1 MGVDSLTRQG
11 QGLGEPHEGYVIVI
25 LVIRVV
31 AVDDDLGDGGCL
43 GQLVQVV
50 GAHIHL
56 PALQDLLLGP
66 ARATESMGHLTTWQS
81 PLAAS
86 AAWGAAARA
95 PALEGAL
102 YLSPGV

>member
-31 AVDDDLGDGGCL
+31 AVDDDLGNGGCL

-66 ARATESMGHLTTWQS
+66 ARATESMGHLPPGRALWQHLLHGELQ
-81 PLAAS
+81 PEHHL
-86 AAWGAAARA
+86 WR
-95 PALEGAL
+95 E
-102 YLSPGV
+102 LSI

>member
-66 ARATESMGHLTTWQS
+66 ARATESMGHLTMGSCSQS
-81 PLAAS
+81 TS
-86 AAWGAAARA
+86 SG
-95 PALEGAL
+95 GSS
-102 YLSPGV
+102 LSKPRGLGQCPTSKKSL